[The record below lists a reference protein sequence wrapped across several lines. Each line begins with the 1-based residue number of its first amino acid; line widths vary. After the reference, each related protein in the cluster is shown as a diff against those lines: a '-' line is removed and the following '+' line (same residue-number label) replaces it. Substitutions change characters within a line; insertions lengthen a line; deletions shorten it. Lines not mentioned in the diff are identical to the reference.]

1 MQSNDKKTV
10 TDRASY
16 QNDNGSNSC
25 SSVSHEN
32 AEDQSKSLGCSAL
45 STRDVAESNMTHS
58 KVRFGKEEVDLNTQ
72 MEAISQA
79 TFQELMDEERDKP
92 LFAFARVYSKSD
104 KQHYRRLYSA
114 ENIVNWYPLEGRTDP
129 CTRGNIHKIE
139 YFLHMKRQRTA
150 VRVGD
155 VYEKETEHTYR
166 TADYFVWSITAD
178 DEPSKMMSLLATA
191 YTQHLGLRKMTSN
204 VEINTLDVLQLNTQ
218 CKRSEK
224 QKNVDRLNASKIAQ
238 YVDTHLS
245 RLVEDGE
252 LNCSDLSVL
261 KMSIRYDAAR
271 HFAGILVSQDPDVDE
286 NSDDFSKIPH
296 IRANALTMAILHEC
310 NF

>member
-10 TDRASY
+10 TDRASH

-32 AEDQSKSLGCSAL
+32 AEDQFKLLGCSAL

-92 LFAFARVYSKSD
+92 FFAFARVYSKSD

-129 CTRGNIHKIE
+129 CTRGNIYKIE
-139 YFLHMKRQRTA
+139 YFLHMKAAHCRSR
-150 VRVGD
+150 G
-155 VYEKETEHTYR
+155 
-166 TADYFVWSITAD
+166 
-178 DEPSKMMSLLATA
+178 
-191 YTQHLGLRKMTSN
+191 GCLRKRN
-204 VEINTLDVLQLNTQ
+204 
-218 CKRSEK
+218 R
-224 QKNVDRLNASKIAQ
+224 
-238 YVDTHLS
+238 TH
-245 RLVEDGE
+245 
-252 LNCSDLSVL
+252 
-261 KMSIRYDAAR
+261 I
-271 HFAGILVSQDPDVDE
+271 
-286 NSDDFSKIPH
+286 
-296 IRANALTMAILHEC
+296 
-310 NF
+310 